1 MSSPPPS
8 SPSSP
13 TSSACSS
20 SSPSNDVSFTDGD
33 FKSLG
38 LCPELVLACSSLQ
51 WSHPTPIQTAV
62 LPHALLGHDI
72 VGLAETG
79 SGKTAAFALPILQAL
94 LDKPQRMFALVLA
107 PTRELCIQ
115 IAETFAALGS
125 GIAVEVA
132 TVVGGLD
139 MVAQAVALGKK
150 PHVVVGSPGRLVDHL
165 ENTKGVTLRTLKYLV
180 LDEADRLLSMD
191 FEVALDKIVQV
202 APTDRTT
209 YLFSA
214 TMTSKVSKLQRASL
228 RKPVKVEVSS
238 RYGTVSS
245 LVQHYLLV
253 PMKLK
258 WTYLTSILHHFL
270 SCTVMIFSN
279 TCVTARRAAVFL
291 RHLGFNSVCLHGK
304 MTQPQRLAALN
315 QFKAGERRVLVATE
329 VGSRGLDIPSVD
341 MVLNL
346 DIPASAKD
354 YIHRVGRTA
363 RAGRSGRALTIV
375 TQYDVESL
383 QKVEKALGKQLE
395 EFDRLEENV
404 VMSFHERSLE
414 ALRTADSE
422 VKETDE
428 ELQMK
433 KKKFSGARPAAPVK
447 KKARH
452 RG

>member
-1 MSSPPPS
+1 MANPPPPLSSPS
-8 SPSSP
+8 SPSS
-13 TSSACSS
+13 S
-20 SSPSNDVSFTDGD
+20 SSPPPPPTTFA
-33 FKSLG
+33 SLG
-38 LCPELVLACSSLQ
+38 LCEELVLACEGLQ
-51 WSHPTPIQTAV
+51 WSSPTPVQTAV
-62 LPHALLGHDI
+62 LPPALSGEDI
-72 VGLAETG
+72 VALAETG

-107 PTRELCIQ
+107 PTRELCVQ

-125 GIAVEVA
+125 GIAVEVV
-132 TVVGGLD
+132 TIVGGLD

-150 PHVVVGSPGRLVDHL
+150 PHVVVGSPGRVVDHL
-165 ENTKGVTLRTLKYLV
+165 ENTKGVSLRALKFLV

-191 FEVALDKIVQV
+191 FEVELDKIVQV
-202 APTDRTT
+202 SPPDRTT

-238 RYGTVSS
+238 RFGTVSG

-258 WTYLTSILHHFL
+258 WTYLTAVLHHFL
-270 SCTVMIFSN
+270 SCTVMLFAN

-291 RHLGFNSVCLHGK
+291 RHLGYNSVCLHGK
-304 MTQPQRLAALN
+304 MTQPQRLGALN
-315 QFKAGERRVLVATE
+315 QFKAGDRRVLVATE

-341 MVLNL
+341 MVVNF
-346 DIPASAKD
+346 DIPTSAKD

-363 RAGRSGRALTIV
+363 RAGRSGRAITIV

-395 EFDRLEENV
+395 EFDKLEEDV
-404 VMSFHERSLE
+404 VMSLHERSLE
-414 ALRTADSE
+414 ALRTADTE

-428 ELQMK
+428 EVHMK
-433 KKKFSGARPAAPVK
+433 KRNSFGPRSGSKKPRT
-447 KKARH
+447 